1 MTTQLKR
8 FISRA
13 GHFMKKT
20 CHLGRR
26 EVAHRVEVKTRE
38 RWIQGYCA
46 SALEERG
53 HIGHLE
59 MKHYLSIQQI
69 WI

>member
-13 GHFMKKT
+13 GHFMKKNY
-20 CHLGRR
+20 HLGRR
-26 EVAHRVEVKTRE
+26 EVAHGIEIKIRE
-38 RWIQGYCA
+38 RWIEGYCA

-53 HIGHLE
+53 HIGHLGI
-59 MKHYLSIQQI
+59 KFYLSVQQI

>member
-1 MTTQLKR
+1 
-8 FISRA
+8 
-13 GHFMKKT
+13 MKKNY
-20 CHLGRR
+20 HLGRR

-53 HIGHLE
+53 HIGHLVCDKKTSYTVGQNDFE
-59 MKHYLSIQQI
+59 GFFRSIENN
-69 WI
+69 

>member
-1 MTTQLKR
+1 M
-8 FISRA
+8 SRA
-13 GHFMKKT
+13 GHFMKKNY
-20 CHLGRR
+20 HLGRR

-53 HIGHLE
+53 HAAHLE
-59 MKHYLSIQQI
+59 MKH
-69 WI
+69 